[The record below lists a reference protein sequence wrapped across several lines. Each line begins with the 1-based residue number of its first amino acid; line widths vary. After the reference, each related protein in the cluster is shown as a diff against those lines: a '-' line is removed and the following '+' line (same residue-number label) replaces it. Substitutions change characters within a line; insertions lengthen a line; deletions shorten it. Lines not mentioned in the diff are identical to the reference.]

1 MMMNFY
7 VDMNSSQVGEGDRAY
22 ISRIMTR
29 LTMAKVLEMMGHN
42 VDDFVFFKESMNS
55 YSYYSLEEL
64 CSDLCEFLERAGA
77 DYEFEDMSLKL
88 TFPPNTAIYDLM
100 HSLSYD
106 WSAIEYEEIELESI
120 TEIEEND
127 VYSLIMFNLEEYEGT
142 PLQFVL
148 TYYEITKGRK

>member
-1 MMMNFY
+1 MMMNFH
-7 VDMNSSQVGEGDRAY
+7 VDMNSSQVGEGDRLY

-42 VDDFVFFKESMNS
+42 VDDFVFFKESMNP
-55 YSYYSLEEL
+55 YSYYPLEEL

-77 DYEFEDMSLKL
+77 DYEFEDMLLKL
-88 TFPPNTAIYDLM
+88 TFPPNTATYDLM

-106 WSAIEYEEIELESI
+106 WSAIEDEEIELESI

-127 VYSLIMFNLEEYEGT
+127 VYSLIMFNLEEYAGT
-142 PLQFVL
+142 PLQFVR